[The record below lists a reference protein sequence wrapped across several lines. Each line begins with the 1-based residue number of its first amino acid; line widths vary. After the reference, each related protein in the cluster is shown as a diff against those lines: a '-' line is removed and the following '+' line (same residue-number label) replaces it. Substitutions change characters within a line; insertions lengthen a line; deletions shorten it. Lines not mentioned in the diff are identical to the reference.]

1 MRGERRPGL
10 GWTVANVIAAAMFA
24 ASVAVQINDPDPL
37 PWMATYGGA
46 AIIALL
52 ECTRRVRPVFP
63 ALLSLTALGWAATL
77 APRVIGVVPFA
88 EMFGGFEMKN
98 VGVEESREMYGLLL
112 VALWMAAVA
121 IAAGRRGKL
130 PGPHL

>member
-1 MRGERRPGL
+1 
-10 GWTVANVIAAAMFA
+10 VANLIAALLFG
-24 ASVAVQINDPDPL
+24 ASMAVQINDPDPL
-37 PWMATYGGA
+37 PWMAIYGGA

-63 ALLSLTALGWAATL
+63 ALLSVTALGWAATI
-77 APRVIGVVPFA
+77 APRVIGRVPFA
-88 EMFGGFEMKN
+88 DMFGAFEMEN

-121 IAAGRRGKL
+121 LAGWRRRKL
-130 PGPHL
+130 PG

>member
-1 MRGERRPGL
+1 MRGDRRPSL
-10 GWTVANVIAAAMFA
+10 GWTVANVVAALLFA
-24 ASVAVQINDPDPL
+24 ASVAVQVNDPDPL
-37 PWMATYGGA
+37 PWMAIYGGA

-63 ALLSLTALGWAATL
+63 ALLSVTALGWAATV
-77 APRVIGVVPFA
+77 APRVIGKVPFT
-88 EMFGGFEMKN
+88 EMFGAFEMKN

-121 IAAGRRGKL
+121 LAGWRRRK
-130 PGPHL
+130 PG

>member
-1 MRGERRPGL
+1 
-10 GWTVANVIAAAMFA
+10 
-24 ASVAVQINDPDPL
+24 
-37 PWMATYGGA
+37 MAIYGGA

-63 ALLSLTALGWAATL
+63 ALLSVTALGWAATI
-77 APRVIGVVPFA
+77 APRVIGKVPFA

-121 IAAGRRGKL
+121 LAGWRRRKR
-130 PGPHL
+130 